1 MPVEVRAGKCGITP
15 LAAMRRMLKKPK
27 PTTPKPT
34 AAAATAD
41 AVRTAATRKAATAT
55 AAATT
60 RPQPFQW
67 PNRRKNAH
75 RRKKPLLPHLLP
87 PCPKFKRKNA
97 KAATTAAANATRNAT
112 KPQKPLWL
120 KPWPL
125 RQPSSLPLPNPQRKN
140 AADAIRSGAAEIR
153 ATATATAAATR
164 NATFRQPPKSSS
176 I

>member
-1 MPVEVRAGKCGITP
+1 
-15 LAAMRRMLKKPK
+15 MRRMRKKPK

-34 AAAATAD
+34 AAATAD
-41 AVRTAATRKAATAT
+41 AVRTAETQTAATAT

-60 RPQPFQW
+60 RLQPFQW
-67 PNRRKNAH
+67 PN

-87 PCPKFKRKNA
+87 PCQKFKRKNA

-112 KPQKPLWL
+112 KPQKPPRL

-125 RQPSSLPLPNPQRKN
+125 RQPNSLPLPNPQRKN
-140 AADAIRSGAAEIR
+140 AADAIRSGAVAIR